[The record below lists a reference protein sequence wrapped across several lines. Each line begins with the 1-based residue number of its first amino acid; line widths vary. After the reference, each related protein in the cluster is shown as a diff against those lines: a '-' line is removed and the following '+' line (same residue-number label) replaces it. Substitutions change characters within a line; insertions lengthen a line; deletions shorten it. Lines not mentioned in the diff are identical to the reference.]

1 MFGIS
6 VSGIKNSQKHIDV
19 TSNNIANTNSYG
31 FKKSR
36 AEFADVY
43 ANSIYSNSKT
53 ASGRVLLIPLYHSSS
68 PKVPYQAIQVIH
80 WTWLFK
86 VMASLFLRATI
97 VIPYPLL
104 VMVHSN

>member
-19 TSNNIANTNSYG
+19 TSNNISNTNSYG

-43 ANSIYSNSKT
+43 AT
-53 ASGRVLLIPLYHSSS
+53 AYLLIPRQTPAWVYRTL
-68 PKVPYQAIQVIH
+68 
-80 WTWLFK
+80 
-86 VMASLFLRATI
+86 
-97 VIPYPLL
+97 
-104 VMVHSN
+104 